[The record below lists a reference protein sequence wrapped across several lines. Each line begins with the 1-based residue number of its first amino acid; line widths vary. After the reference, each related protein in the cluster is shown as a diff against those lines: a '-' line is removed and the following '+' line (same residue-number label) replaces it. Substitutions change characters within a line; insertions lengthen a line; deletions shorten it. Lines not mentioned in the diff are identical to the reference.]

1 MSADCSQLYADAV
14 LCFSLL
20 LNFIF
25 GNDIDIDP
33 AYDVTGENV
42 VHYNLP
48 NEQQSAVENF
58 LKVNQDPTYRL
69 IDRNGNLL
77 DVNADPRNLDALEN
91 LLKAL

>member
-1 MSADCSQLYADAV
+1 M
-14 LCFSLL
+14 
-20 LNFIF
+20 
-25 GNDIDIDP
+25 
-33 AYDVTGENV
+33 
-42 VHYNLP
+42 HYNLP

-58 LKVNQDPTYRL
+58 LKVNQYPTYRL